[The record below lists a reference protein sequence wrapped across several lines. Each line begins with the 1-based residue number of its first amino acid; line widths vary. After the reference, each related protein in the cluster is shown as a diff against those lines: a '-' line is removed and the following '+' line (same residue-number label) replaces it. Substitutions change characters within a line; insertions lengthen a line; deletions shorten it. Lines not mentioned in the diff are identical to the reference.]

1 MHAVISVLGP
11 KTLDELNNVMFLFG
25 PNVSPFKQV
34 MGLDNLSDPGSL
46 LVLLG
51 YIKETLKRT
60 DPYILLMP
68 ESEDGGEC
76 LEMVFDAGVDLALK
90 YKDGTLKELVLMSR
104 KDMIYDWFLVGGR
117 WRGELRGVAGKEL
130 EDAVS
135 DPIKEL
141 EDAVSDLAGMRLATQ
156 EKTSAE
162 YKKEHKFTSLK
173 VSDIDWGTMIL
184 ENQRLYIDQWN
195 VLNKY
200 VKNAK
205 PLSAF
210 KNDEGGLMG
219 RYDYP
224 GFFAQTKDIPEKDRQ
239 LLWATSAILG
249 LSKEEVV
256 EYAELVTYTRSGLI
270 HNGEWISSGGP
281 FDERTVEQ
289 MRPIKER
296 IVNNPDEVLTL
307 VDIHY

>member
-11 KTLDELNNVMFLFG
+11 KTLDELNNVMFEFG
-25 PNVSPFKQV
+25 PCVSPFKQI
-34 MGLDNLSDPGSL
+34 MGLKNLSDPGSL
-46 LVLLG
+46 LALLEF
-51 YIKETLKRT
+51 IKETLKRT

-68 ESEDGGEC
+68 EGNDNEDC

-104 KDMIYDWFLVGGR
+104 KAMIYDWFVVGGR
-117 WRGELRGVAGKEL
+117 WRGELRGIPGKEL
-130 EDAVS
+130 DDV
-135 DPIKEL
+135 
-141 EDAVSDLAGMRLATQ
+141 VSDLITESFHQSLLAGMKLASQ
-156 EKTSAE
+156 EKTSAD

-173 VSDIDWGTMIL
+173 VSDIDWDTMVL

-195 VLNKY
+195 ILNKY
-200 VKNAK
+200 AKGAK

-210 KNDEGGLMG
+210 KSSESDLMG
-219 RYDYP
+219 RYDYSA
-224 GFFAQTKDIPEKDRQ
+224 FFAQTKDVPAKDKQ
-239 LLWATSAILG
+239 SLWATSTILG

-256 EYAELVTYTRSGLI
+256 EYAELVTYTHSGLI

-281 FDERTVEQ
+281 FDERTTEQ

-296 IVNNPDEVLTL
+296 IINNPDEVLTL